1 MLLLLSL
8 IAPAA
13 AGPCA
18 EDYTSDNFLEDL
30 TSAQTSLRGNDDYA
44 FINSVSGL
52 QGGLDCLSEALP
64 PRVLASA
71 YRLIGA
77 QIVLEGSTADG
88 QKWFRTA
95 LELDPTFQWDITEF
109 SQEGTDALVRDAW
122 NAERGVSHAQDFV
135 AGKALAIGPDQRLY
149 LDGVEIEEPAA
160 SPNRYH
166 LLQLMDSDGL
176 IKSVWVLDGAAY
188 PERLLGAPE
197 EDAVVAV
204 DPVDEGD
211 SKREKKEKKE
221 KEEKEPREKKD
232 RGGKDDI
239 SGAGV
244 ISVERNRPPLQLPL
258 IITGG
263 LAVAA
268 GGGLYAL
275 SFGAANEFESASTE
289 DDLYAARSQAN
300 TYVGVGAGLVAVG
313 AGLGTWGMLL
323 EGTPTVGFTWTW

>member
-1 MLLLLSL
+1 LLLLLSL
-8 IAPAA
+8 IAPAS

-18 EDYTSDNFLEDL
+18 EDYTSDNFLEHL
-30 TSAQTSLRGNDDYA
+30 TAAQTSLRGNDDYA
-44 FINSVSGL
+44 FINNVSGL

-122 NAERGVSHAQDFV
+122 NAERGVSHAQDYV
-135 AGKALAIGPDQRLY
+135 SGKALAIGPDQRLY
-149 LDGVEIEEPAA
+149 LDGVAIDEPAA

-166 LLQLMDSDGL
+166 LLQLMDSDGV
-176 IKSVWVLDGAAY
+176 IKSVWVIDGLAF
-188 PERLLGAPE
+188 PERVLGVPE
-197 EDAVVAV
+197 EAAVAAV
-204 DPVDEGD
+204 DPVEEDKP
-211 SKREKKEKKE
+211 KRERTAKP
-221 KEEKEPREKKD
+221 EKEPREKKD
-232 RGGKDDI
+232 RGSKNDDF

-258 IITGG
+258 LITGG

-275 SFGAANEFESASTE
+275 SFGAANEFEAATTE
-289 DDLYAARSQAN
+289 DNLTAARKQTN

>member
-8 IAPAA
+8 IAPAV

-18 EDYTSDNFLEDL
+18 EDYTSDNFLADL
-30 TSAQTSLRGNDDYA
+30 TAAQTALRGNDDYA

-95 LELDPTFQWDITEF
+95 LELDATFQWDITEF

-122 NAERGVSHAQDFV
+122 NAERGVSHSQDYV
-135 AGKALAIGPDQRLY
+135 SGKAIAIGPDQRLY
-149 LDGVEIEEPAA
+149 LDGTEIEEPAA

-166 LLQLMDSDGL
+166 LLQLMDSDGV
-176 IKSVWVLDGAAY
+176 IKSVWVIDGPAF
-188 PERLLGAPE
+188 PERLLGTPQAEIVASADPVE
-197 EDAVVAV
+197 EDE
-204 DPVDEGD
+204 P
-211 SKREKKEKKE
+211 KREKKEKKE
-221 KEEKEPREKKD
+221 KEPREKKD
-232 RGGKDDI
+232 RGSKNDDI

-258 IITGG
+258 LITGG

-275 SFGAANEFESASTE
+275 SFGAANDFEAATTE
-289 DDLYAARSQAN
+289 DDLLAARSQAN
-300 TYVGVGAGLVAVG
+300 TYVGLGAGLVAVG

-323 EGTPTVGFTWTW
+323 EGTPMVGYTWTW